1 MSEIY
6 LSFCENLFKANFLIK
21 KRLLKMFKGKNLAL
35 SEFFTLKILN
45 SSQDLEIK
53 KISELLTINKVNITQ
68 ILDSLE
74 EKNYIKR
81 LNGIK
86 DRRKKIIVLTEE
98 GKIAYQELNDLYLK
112 TLSNIFSKIEE
123 KDIKTTNEF
132 LQDFNSKFF
141 YLN

>member
-6 LSFCENLFKANFLIK
+6 LLFCENLFKANFLIK
-21 KRLLKMFKGKNLAL
+21 KRLLKVFKEKDLAL

-45 SSQDLEIK
+45 SNENLNIK
-53 KISELLTINKVNITQ
+53 KITELLTINKVNITQ

-81 LNGIK
+81 LNGTK
-86 DRRKKIIVLTEE
+86 DRREIIIVLTEE

-112 TLSNIFSKIEE
+112 TLRNIFSKIEE

-132 LQDFNSKFF
+132 LQNFNSKFF
-141 YLN
+141 

>member
-1 MSEIY
+1 
-6 LSFCENLFKANFLIK
+6 
-21 KRLLKMFKGKNLAL
+21 MFKGKNLAL